1 VYVDHDGRSRRT
13 AKVWKNFSLAYDLKG
28 HEYSVW
34 AVLALDEDQYLT
46 GELLSILVSRGPILN
61 DL

>member
-1 VYVDHDGRSRRT
+1 MHANKVHNRRSRRT

-46 GELLSILVSRGPILN
+46 GELFHNIVSRGDP
-61 DL
+61 